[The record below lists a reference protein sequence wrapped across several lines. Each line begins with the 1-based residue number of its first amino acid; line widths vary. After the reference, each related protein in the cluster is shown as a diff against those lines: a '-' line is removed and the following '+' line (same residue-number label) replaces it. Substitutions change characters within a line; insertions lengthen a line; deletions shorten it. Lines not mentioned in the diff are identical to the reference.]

1 MSESLEDQLIRHEG
15 MRLDMYKD
23 TVDGW
28 TIGIGRNLEDVGLR
42 SEAEAKFLLRSD
54 ISAVQKELRER
65 LPWFEDLD
73 PDRQQV
79 LTNMAF
85 NLGVTGLI
93 RFSKTL
99 SYVESGLY
107 EQAADEMLRSR
118 WADQVGKRA
127 TELSQRMKG

>member
-1 MSESLEDQLIRHEG
+1 MRESLEDQLIRHEG

-23 TVDGW
+23 TVDVW

-65 LPWFEDLD
+65 LPWFEDLA

-127 TELSQRMKG
+127 TELSQTMKG

>member
-23 TVDGW
+23 TVDVW

>member
-23 TVDGW
+23 TVDVW

-99 SYVESGLY
+99 SYV
-107 EQAADEMLRSR
+107 
-118 WADQVGKRA
+118 
-127 TELSQRMKG
+127 

>member
-1 MSESLEDQLIRHEG
+1 MRESLEDQLIRHEG

-23 TVDGW
+23 TVDVW

-107 EQAADEMLRSR
+107 EKAADEMLRSR

-127 TELSQRMKG
+127 TELSQTMKG

>member
-23 TVDGW
+23 TVDVW

-107 EQAADEMLRSR
+107 EQAADELLRSR

>member
-23 TVDGW
+23 TVDVW

-65 LPWFEDLD
+65 LPWFEDLA

-93 RFSKTL
+93 RFSKTI
-99 SYVESGLY
+99 SDVESGLY

>member
-23 TVDGW
+23 TVDVW

-54 ISAVQKELRER
+54 ICAVQKELRER

-127 TELSQRMKG
+127 TALSQRMKG

>member
-23 TVDGW
+23 TVDVW

-127 TELSQRMKG
+127 TELSQTMKG